1 MVFSSTV
8 FLFLFLPI
16 VIGAYFLFF
25 LPAQRTGKTGFRILS
40 NFILLVASLFFYAW
54 GEKLFVFIMLL
65 SILANYLLGLWVS
78 RTREKTYGKLVV
90 AAGVFVNLALLGTYK
105 YANFLV
111 DNINLLL
118 GSLGIEPIDLE
129 PVHLPIGISFF
140 TFQAM
145 SYVIDV
151 YRKDADVQR
160 NPINVALYISLFPQ
174 LIAGP
179 IVRYR
184 DVARQLITRLVT
196 MDDFAAGA
204 KRFITGLG
212 KKVLIA
218 NTMAAT
224 ADKVFAVPPDQL
236 TPGLAWLGVVCY
248 TLQIYFDFSGYS
260 DMAIGLGRMF
270 GFRFLENFQWPYIAQ
285 SIKEFWRRWHIS
297 LSNWFRDY
305 LYIPLGGNRG
315 TPFRIYFNLVVVFF
329 LCGLWHGSSW
339 TFVIWGL
346 YQGFFLV
353 IERLGLEKGV
363 KKLYRP
369 FRHVYTML
377 VVIVGWVI
385 FRSESM
391 EQVGAILS
399 AMAGFSQG
407 AGLEHHVK
415 LYMNAELVRT
425 IIIGSVF
432 AIPWIPWLSDLRER
446 RLAPRQDSLSRLLD
460 GTYAFVTVV
469 ICAAIL
475 LASAMWLS
483 AGTYNPFIYFRF

>member
-16 VIGAYFLFF
+16 VFGAYFLFF
-25 LPAQRTGKTGFRILS
+25 LPAQFSGKPAFRILS
-40 NFILLVASLFFYAW
+40 NFVLLTASLFFYAW
-54 GEKLFVFIMLL
+54 GEKLFVLIMLL
-65 SILANYLLGLWVS
+65 SILANYLFGLWVNK
-78 RTREKTYGKLVV
+78 TRERACGKLVV
-90 AAGVFVNLALLGTYK
+90 AAGVFVNLALLTAYK

-111 DNINLLL
+111 DNLNLLL
-118 GSLGIEPIDLE
+118 DFVGIEPIFLA

-151 YRKDADVQR
+151 HRKDADVQS

-184 DVARQLITRLVT
+184 DVAKQLINRVVSL
-196 MDDFAAGA
+196 DDFAIGA
-204 KRFITGLG
+204 KRFIIGLG

-218 NTMAAT
+218 NTVAAA
-224 ADKVFAVPPDQL
+224 ADKVFAIPSDQL
-236 TPGLAWLGVVCY
+236 TPGLAWLGVICY

-305 LYIPLGGNRG
+305 LYVPLGGNRC
-315 TPFRIYFNLVVVFF
+315 TPFKIYFNLVVVFF

-353 IERLGLEKGV
+353 IERLGLDKWV

-369 FRHVYTML
+369 LRHVYTML
-377 VVIVGWVI
+377 VVIVGWVL
-385 FRSESM
+385 FRSESL
-391 EQVGAILS
+391 EQAGALLS
-399 AMAGFSQG
+399 AMAGFYQG
-407 AGLEHHVK
+407 AGLEYHVK
-415 LYMNAELVRT
+415 LYMNAELVR
-425 IIIGSVF
+425 IMIIGSVF

-446 RLAPRQDSLSRLLD
+446 KLAPRTDRLSLILD
-460 GTYAFVTVV
+460 GTWAYASVA

-475 LASAMWLS
+475 LVSAMWLS